1 MASAIDVCPINIAN
15 KRASFIFCVSD
26 LFNNI

>member
-1 MASAIDVCPINIAN
+1 MASAIDVWPINIAN